1 MYYIIIIIIILL
13 LLYYYYYII
22 IIILLL
28 LLYVLYYW
36 PFNPQDL
43 IATHFLVNLLRKF
56 GVRSTK
62 QVLSDKFEYSH

>member
-1 MYYIIIIIIILL
+1 MYTNVLH
-13 LLYYYYYII
+13 YYYYYII
-22 IIILLL
+22 IIIILLLL